1 MKSRPRLAYLVS
13 HPIQY
18 QAPLLRRIS
27 VEANIDLTVFFCS
40 DLSVQTYLDDGFG
53 QAVQWDVPLLEGY
66 RYEFL
71 PAIGKRHRLSFFRP
85 LNYGLFSRLRAGK
98 FDALWLH
105 GWGYWS
111 HLHAIHAAH
120 RLGIKVL
127 MRGESGLHLDQPMR
141 ARGIIKQ
148 TLLRYLVTRVDGFLA
163 IGTLNREFY
172 QKQGVQPDRIFP
184 VPYAVDNAFF
194 QAKAAEASASRESLR
209 QQLGLES
216 GRPVILYASK
226 MTPRKRADD
235 LLEAYHRLSPDGKIE
250 PQPYLLFI
258 GDGELRPRLAARVR
272 ELGWHSVRFLG
283 FKNQTELPAYYD
295 LCDVFVLPSV
305 QEPWGLV
312 INEVMNAGKA
322 VIVSDEVG
330 CGPDLVKDGD
340 NGYVFRAGDIDDLH
354 RVLAEAFANPERTAV
369 MGRRSLALINR
380 WGFDED
386 ITGLQ
391 QALRGV
397 LGNA

>member
-18 QAPLLRRIS
+18 QAPLLRRINA
-27 VEANIDLTVFFCS
+27 ETDIDLTVFFCS
-40 DLSVQTYLDDGFG
+40 DLSAQSYLDEGFG
-53 QAVQWDVPLLEGY
+53 QAVRWDVPLLEGY
-66 RYEFL
+66 RSEFL
-71 PAIGKRHRLSFFRP
+71 PAIGNRRRLSFFRP
-85 LNYGLFSRLRAGK
+85 LNYGLAARLESGK

-111 HLHAIHAAH
+111 HLRAIHTAR
-120 RLGIKVL
+120 RLGIKLL
-127 MRGESGLHLDQPMR
+127 MRGESGLHLDQPTGV
-141 ARGIIKQ
+141 RGAVKQ
-148 TLLRYLVTRVDGFLA
+148 ALLRYLTTRVDGFLA
-163 IGTLNREFY
+163 IGTLNSEFY
-172 QKQGVQPDRIFP
+172 RKQGVQPERIYP

-194 QAKAAEASASRESLR
+194 QAQAAEALISREALR
-209 QQLGLES
+209 QQLGLET

-235 LLEAYHRLSPDGKIE
+235 LLEAYRRLSPNGNVE
-250 PQPYLLFI
+250 PRPYLLFI
-258 GDGELRPRLAARVR
+258 GDGELRPALAARVR

-330 CGPDLVKDGD
+330 CGPDLVKHGE
-340 NGYVFRAGDIDDLH
+340 NGYVFRAGDIDGLH
-354 RVLAEAFANPERTAV
+354 RSLRETFADPERTVV
-369 MGRRSLALINR
+369 MGRRSLALING

-386 ITGLQ
+386 ITGLR
-391 QALRGV
+391 QALAGV
-397 LGNA
+397 LRAA

>member
-1 MKSRPRLAYLVS
+1 MKRRRRLAYLVS

-18 QAPLLRRIS
+18 QAPLLRHIS
-27 VEANIDLTVFFCS
+27 AEMDIEFTVFFCS
-40 DLSVQTYLDDGFG
+40 DLSVREYVDEGFG
-53 QAVQWDVPLLEGY
+53 QAVQWDVPLLDGY
-66 RYEFL
+66 RHEFL
-71 PAIGKRHRLSFFRP
+71 PAVGDRRRLSFSRP
-85 LNYGLFSRLRAGK
+85 LNYGLSPRLREGR
-98 FDALWLH
+98 FDALWVH
-105 GWGYWS
+105 GWGHWT
-111 HLHAIHAAH
+111 HLWALRVAR

-127 MRGESGLHLDQPMR
+127 MRGESGLHLRPPNGWR
-141 ARGIIKQ
+141 RVIKQ
-148 TLLRYLVTRVDGFLA
+148 RLLSYLTTHVDGFLS
-163 IGTLNREFY
+163 IGTLNRGFY
-172 QKQGVQPDRIFP
+172 QSQGVPSGRIFSM
-184 VPYAVDNAFF
+184 PYAVDNAFF
-194 QAKAAEASASRESLR
+194 QARVVEASISRESLR

-235 LLEAYHRLSPDGKIE
+235 LLEAYHRLSLDGKIE
-250 PQPYLLFI
+250 PRPYLLFI
-258 GDGELRPRLAARVR
+258 GDGELSPRLAARVR
-272 ELGWHSVRFLG
+272 EFGWNSVHFLG

-330 CGPDLVKDGD
+330 CGPDLVRDGD

-354 RVLAEAFANPERTAV
+354 RALAEAFANPERTAV

-391 QALRGV
+391 QALRSV